1 MSIVKEEHKATLRK
15 WREELQAKRGN
26 RASLRRS
33 TTVND
38 VCLSEGFRS
47 LPTLCG
53 KLKHKSGVLPH
64 WRWSPQLA
72 PM

>member
-33 TTVND
+33 
-38 VCLSEGFRS
+38 
-47 LPTLCG
+47 
-53 KLKHKSGVLPH
+53 KSGVLPH